1 VKVRELKSETFALY
15 LAARHSG
22 TPWYAKLLVAGVA
35 AYAFSPIDLI
45 PDFVPILGLFDDL
58 ILLPLGIAL
67 AMRLIPPEV
76 MIECRARSMQTIQNG
91 GPVSRIAAAVI
102 IAIWLGLLALA
113 IVWGFR
119 AYSN

>member
-1 VKVRELKSETFALY
+1 MY

-45 PDFVPILGLFDDL
+45 PEFIPILGLLDDPV
-58 ILLPLGIAL
+58 LLPLGITL

-76 MIECRARSMQTIQNG
+76 MIECRVRAMQAIQNG
-91 GPVSRIAAAVI
+91 GPVGRIAAAVI